1 MRGVTERLSC
11 SVSPFSAEV
20 KQGHFLP
27 SCFQLSCYKQVL
39 FCGLFMFWGFH
50 FLIFK
55 ILLFKNLPN
64 VVLSSVP
71 KHRRLRCAPKKIPLL
86 VKLSS
91 VTSHSAVGYELSV
104 NGATVYILRCLFI
117 FKISFFPF
125 FSSIFIYFFILAAL
139 GLSCGMRD
147 FFFFFFSCSTRAS

>member
-125 FSSIFIYFFILAAL
+125 FPSIFIYLFIFGCVGSSFLCE
-139 GLSCGMRD
+139 GFQIG
-147 FFFFFFSCSTRAS
+147 RASCRERV